1 MDEMTFWY
9 LIDQSLELSE
19 AEEEDDLGADLDMGD
34 EQEEGE
40 EGEDGG
46 AGSGGSGRVDD
57 VFGGRGGGARGERD
71 FEGSYDSASHMD
83 RQLSALKGL
92 LARLSEDELVGF
104 QEIVD
109 YLMDQAYT
117 WGLWGAA
124 YLMLGGC
131 SDDDFEY
138 FRAGLIMCGKE
149 VYEEAV
155 KDPDSL
161 ADGDEVQIC
170 EDILTLAC
178 EVYEE
183 RSGDGAIYD
192 RHREVMNL
200 EPAGEPFE
208 ESDDDHFKEHYPRLW
223 ARYSQE

>member
-34 EQEEGE
+34 DQEEGE
-40 EGEDGG
+40 DRDSESEDEEGGG
-46 AGSGGSGRVDD
+46 AGRDA
-57 VFGGRGGGARGERD
+57 FGGRGGGARGERD
-71 FEGSYDSASHMD
+71 FEGSYEQASHMD
-83 RQLSALKGL
+83 RQLSALKTL
-92 LARLSEDELVGF
+92 LSRLSEDELVGF

-149 VYEEAV
+149 VYEEAL

-192 RHREVMNL
+192 RYREVMNV

>member
-19 AEEEDDLGADLDMGD
+19 AEEEEDLGADLDMGD
-34 EQEEGE
+34 DQED
-40 EGEDGG
+40 GEDGADRG
-46 AGSGGSGRVDD
+46 DRGDD
-57 VFGGRGGGARGERD
+57 FGGRRGGARGERD

-149 VYEEAV
+149 VYEEAL
-155 KDPDSL
+155 KEPDSL

-192 RHREVMNL
+192 RHREVMNV